1 MATRRTYRSSQGK
14 SIDLGTLLLQ
24 NETVRAVGNM
34 GVNARGDRIDN
45 RGAVVDSK
53 VQQSKR
59 QYNKQIGPQDSIPQ
73 ASRAPVADVVPPV
86 PVAPDPYKLQKSN
99 AKEAEAFKETRRAEK
114 ATAKAAKTTKPKV
127 VKTPVVD
134 ESFLNIEPIQ
144 EPVVEVVPEPV
155 AVAPAP
161 AKGLADAIARAKT
174 IKQEQ
179 LKTPRQ
185 IAQEKSG
192 VKKI

>member
-1 MATRRTYRSSQGK
+1 MATRRNYRSSQGK
-14 SIDLGTLLLQ
+14 SIDLGALLLQ

-73 ASRAPVADVVPPV
+73 ASISQASRAPVADLVMPAPI
-86 PVAPDPYKLQKSN
+86 APDPYELQKNN
-99 AKEAEAFKETRRAEK
+99 AKEAEAFKEKRRAEK
-114 ATAKAAKTTKPKV
+114 ATAKAVKVSQPKV
-127 VKTPVVD
+127 VKTPAVD
-134 ESFLNIEPIQ
+134 ESFLDIDPT
-144 EPVVEVVPEPV
+144 PEPV

-174 IKQEQ
+174 IKQEAM
-179 LKTPRQ
+179 KTPRQ
-185 IAQEKSG
+185 QAQEKSG

>member
-14 SIDLGTLLLQ
+14 SVDLGTLLLQ

-59 QYNKQIGPQDSIPQ
+59 QYNKQIGPQDTIPQ
-73 ASRAPVADVVPPV
+73 ASRAPVADDIPPA
-86 PVAPDPYKLQKSN
+86 PVAPDPYELQKSN
-99 AKEAEAFKETRRAEK
+99 AKEAEAFKEKRRAEK
-114 ATAKAAKTTKPKV
+114 ATAKAAKASKPKV